1 LEKDLHESIDIVG
14 KPRGGHYITK
24 NRQRLNEINDENERI
39 MNMLKNNKPNIDIK
53 KIQRSS

>member
-53 KIQRSS
+53 KI